1 MGRSR
6 GGLTTKIH
14 HAVDGRGRPLATIV
28 TVVTGADYVLKAAQ
42 LRRDSLAAGKP
53 VDNS

>member
-1 MGRSR
+1 MGQWWPWL
-6 GGLTTKIH
+6 GWFFM
-14 HAVDGRGRPLATIV
+14 ALATIV
-28 TVVTGADYVLKAAQ
+28 TVVTGADYVLKAVQ